1 MVGIGVFMNSYIH
14 AITHVTFKAKS
25 VKREAWS
32 VKREAWGYTSGG
44 ALLGFP
50 CFYFRMLSHIEV
62 NLEHAFSLR

>member
-1 MVGIGVFMNSYIH
+1 MWRLKQ
-14 AITHVTFKAKS
+14 KAWS

-32 VKREAWGYTSGG
+32 VKREAWGFTSGG

-50 CFYFRMLSHIEV
+50 CFYFRMQSHIEV